1 MTIGKFSRICG
12 LSVDTLRYYEKLG
25 LLRGIKRDRGGRRE
39 FRERDLSW
47 IAFVKRLKDTD
58 MPLTEILRY
67 ADLRE
72 QGDCTMEERKAL
84 LYVHAN
90 RLMESIIE
98 RQCALKALQDKIQFY
113 EQESKKS
120 QRSA

>member
-1 MTIGKFSRICG
+1 MTIGEFSRICG
-12 LSVDTLRYYEKLG
+12 LSVDTLRYYERLG

-72 QGDCTMEERKAL
+72 QGDCTLQERKAL

-90 RLMESIIE
+90 KLMKSINE
-98 RQCALKALQDKIQFY
+98 QQSALEALQDKIQFY
-113 EQESKKS
+113 EQETKKNQS
-120 QRSA
+120 SA

>member
-1 MTIGKFSRICG
+1 MTIGEFSRICG

-25 LLRGIKRDRGGRRE
+25 LLRGIRRDRGGRRE

-72 QGDCTMEERKAL
+72 QGDRTLEERKAL
-84 LYVHAN
+84 LCVHAQ
-90 RLMESIIE
+90 RLMDSIIE
-98 RQCALKALQDKIQFY
+98 QQSALRALQDKIQFY
-113 EQESKKS
+113 EQETKRSKS
-120 QRSA
+120 SA